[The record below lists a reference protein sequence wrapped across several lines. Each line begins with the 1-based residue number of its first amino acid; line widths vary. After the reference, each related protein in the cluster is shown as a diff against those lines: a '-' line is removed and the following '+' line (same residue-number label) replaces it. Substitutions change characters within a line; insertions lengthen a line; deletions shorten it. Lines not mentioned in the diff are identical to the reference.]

1 MSTKEEV
8 FKYVMNSPENTNPAV
23 LGSLLNGI
31 EGGGG
36 VDLPTGEKGQILQ
49 LDPREADTW
58 KCVDDGAEGSV
69 IVAAGPASYRL
80 LVDPTIAMRYSNFII
95 GGLAYHRMDASMTWN
110 SEKGAYDITSATYAA
125 LYTSGSN
132 DAMKLNYFTITSST
146 SVEVAYDIS
155 SKNVAELPDVTGA
168 DNGKV
173 LGVVNGVWGLAADQG
188 SVIEVTGTYYDP
200 NHMIYPSTALT
211 HKDMVDAFDAGKT
224 CRIYAQNDNV
234 INGSLML
241 TPCRVVPASGDNPR
255 YIVFNGVYRA
265 DFGDGTTGP
274 TYYYQCKVQDGS
286 TASLS
291 QGIPASR
298 TSITDYTPNT

>member
-36 VDLPTGEKGQILQ
+36 ADLPT
-49 LDPREADTW
+49 
-58 KCVDDGAEGSV
+58 
-69 IVAAGPASYRL
+69 
-80 LVDPTIAMRYSNFII
+80 
-95 GGLAYHRMDASMTWN
+95 
-110 SEKGAYDITSATYAA
+110 
-125 LYTSGSN
+125 
-132 DAMKLNYFTITSST
+132 
-146 SVEVAYDIS
+146 
-155 SKNVAELPDVTGA
+155 
-168 DNGKV
+168 
-173 LGVVNGVWGLAADQG
+173 
-188 SVIEVTGTYYDP
+188 IEVTGTYYDP
-200 NHMIYPSTALT
+200 NHMIYPSTSLT

-255 YIVFNGVYRA
+255 YIVFNGIYRT
-265 DFGDGTTGP
+265 DFGDGTIGP

-298 TSITDYTPNT
+298 TSIADYTPNT

>member
-36 VDLPTGEKGQILQ
+36 ADLPTGEKGQILQ

-58 KCVDDGAEGSV
+58 KCVDDGAEGTV
-69 IVAAGPASYRL
+69 ITATGPASYQL

-95 GGLAYHRMDASMTWN
+95 NGLAYHRMDASLTWN

-125 LYTSGSN
+125 LYTFGSN

-146 SVEVAYDIS
+146 SVEVSYDIS
-155 SKNVAELPDVTGA
+155 SKNIAEFPDVTGA

-173 LGVVNGVWGLAADQG
+173 LGVVNGAWGLATDQG

-200 NHMIYPSTALT
+200 NHMIYPSTSLT

-241 TPCRVVPASGDNPR
+241 TPCRVVPASGSNPR

-265 DFGDGTTGP
+265 DLGDGTTGP

-298 TSITDYTPNT
+298 TSITDYTPST